1 MEKKRLYYIDI
12 AKGIAIFLVV
22 LGHTY
27 RGNIV
32 QNWLYSFHMPLFFF
46 ISGWLYEGK
55 NNFEDGFPKFVLKR
69 TRRLLIPYF
78 VFLMLNFV
86 YWIIVE
92 RHFRSFDRGPLWF
105 LPVLLIDECIVAVVV
120 NEIKNNNR
128 KKLCAF
134 LFFVVILLCIGNLGI
149 DYDGIIGWMVRC
161 YNGIVW
167 YYAGFCVSGYIKEK
181 SERFL
186 INRSSW
192 LYILFFL
199 FLNLLFGCNNG
210 RVDMYEN
217 RFNDVFLYVL
227 AAFSGIFFC
236 FGISAVI
243 GRNKALEYLGKNS
256 LIIMCTHEPIK
267 RAIIQV
273 ISILT
278 HASSES
284 IRNNILIGFIIA
296 IFVVFVEII
305 VIEILR
311 LLSRATKGKRIHIF
325 FEYIK

>member
-1 MEKKRLYYIDI
+1 
-12 AKGIAIFLVV
+12 
-22 LGHTY
+22 
-27 RGNIV
+27 
-32 QNWLYSFHMPLFFF
+32 
-46 ISGWLYEGK
+46 
-55 NNFEDGFPKFVLKR
+55 
-69 TRRLLIPYF
+69 
-78 VFLMLNFV
+78 
-86 YWIIVE
+86 
-92 RHFRSFDRGPLWF
+92 
-105 LPVLLIDECIVAVVV
+105 
-120 NEIKNNNR
+120 
-128 KKLCAF
+128 
-134 LFFVVILLCIGNLGI
+134 
-149 DYDGIIGWMVRC
+149 
-161 YNGIVW
+161 
-167 YYAGFCVSGYIKEK
+167 
-181 SERFL
+181 
-186 INRSSW
+186 
-192 LYILFFL
+192 
-199 FLNLLFGCNNG
+199 
-210 RVDMYEN
+210 MYEN
-217 RFNDVFLYVL
+217 IFNDVFLYVL